1 MLVKMEQPIS
11 RTRTS
16 AASNKKPNPDY
27 FETVRHLMR
36 PNYFPTMSGGKN
48 CPHPVAE
55 INWMPARAATENRSH
70 LTD

>member
-1 MLVKMEQPIS
+1 MQFKTQKSIS

-16 AASNKKPNPDY
+16 AATNKTPNPDY

-55 INWMPARAATENRSH
+55 INWMSARPATENRSH